1 MWFFDETPYDRIF
14 VKGPYSF
21 YLAEAV
27 AKLLAMKEIPSDF
40 DLKSLYCAPTHLV
53 LQKKKDAASGRR
65 GKYGVELVKHEGN
78 ASLNFER
85 KDVGTMRDGHFLIY
99 VRFPST
105 ASLLRLA
112 ELFLLSHSIL
122 YRAPWTR
129 SAQRNHSTSEQFF
142 QKIFSYLGAVSFS
155 FFLLGNSES
164 WLSDHCNGTPLTVH
178 TQELGQLQKVYGAL
192 DQLTELLP
200 PIFMKKGTLG
210 IWKSWRNHFL
220 PLINPPSR
228 PLILFL
234 TLLDYDTRRPREEL
248 VHGRDFVG
256 VDMNTLL
263 AVKVGQHDQTLYD
276 KSEFNNICAR
286 YSKKALY
293 SQDAVLRRLD
303 WVSI

>member
-1 MWFFDETPYDRIF
+1 MQVQQLKTSDETCPIPLKYDEYESPFGAYARLGTDPFRMNEHMLMWFFDETPYDRIF

-122 YRAPWTR
+122 YRAP
-129 SAQRNHSTSEQFF
+129 
-142 QKIFSYLGAVSFS
+142 
-155 FFLLGNSES
+155 
-164 WLSDHCNGTPLTVH
+164 
-178 TQELGQLQKVYGAL
+178 
-192 DQLTELLP
+192 
-200 PIFMKKGTLG
+200 
-210 IWKSWRNHFL
+210 
-220 PLINPPSR
+220 
-228 PLILFL
+228 
-234 TLLDYDTRRPREEL
+234 
-248 VHGRDFVG
+248 
-256 VDMNTLL
+256 
-263 AVKVGQHDQTLYD
+263 
-276 KSEFNNICAR
+276 
-286 YSKKALY
+286 
-293 SQDAVLRRLD
+293 
-303 WVSI
+303 